1 MIISLRVL
9 TVATTARNCGGG
21 AQVLLRMPG
30 SERPYV
36 LTKVIA
42 ERNRG
47 AHPCVAQLA
56 SEIQQPVGHT
66 APATRAESCRCR
78 MKVCASEPRA
88 PLTLY
93 NDKK

>member
-1 MIISLRVL
+1 MLR
-9 TVATTARNCGGG
+9 RMG
-21 AQVLLRMPG
+21 AG
-30 SERPYV
+30 SERPHAE
-36 LTKVIA
+36 KMIA